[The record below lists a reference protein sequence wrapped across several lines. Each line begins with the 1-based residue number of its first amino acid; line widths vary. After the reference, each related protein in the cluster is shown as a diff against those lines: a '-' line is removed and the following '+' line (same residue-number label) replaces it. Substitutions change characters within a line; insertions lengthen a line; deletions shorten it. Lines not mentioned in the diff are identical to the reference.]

1 MVKRGA
7 GEILINVVNRE
18 GTLLGPD
25 LNILSKINNLDVPLI
40 YSGGISSLANIK
52 DVIDAGADAA
62 AAGSFCI
69 PRTS

>member
-1 MVKRGA
+1 MLS
-7 GEILINVVNRE
+7 IE

-52 DVIDAGADAA
+52 DVITQADAA
-62 AAGSFCI
+62 AAGSLYTKDLIEPF
-69 PRTS
+69 